1 MGVSTILKFSP
12 KRNFGFLC
20 ILIHATIDLLATFSG
35 CTDDLTFQTKTVVVG
50 DYVKLGCSRRSA
62 GNVFWLRTISGNP
75 PEFLDNYWSKPKL
88 AYKAG
93 ILELQIADTSLRDTA
108 FYICVRKKDGTILSL
123 NLTYLIVQECSENFL
138 TVQCSVL
145 QDSQNKSC
153 PSDENVFC
161 FSAESKH
168 SNTNRTAENSGDAAA
183 KDFCFSSFF
192 KNLTSSGDLKYYCA
206 IPKCE
211 ERIQKNESLSQFK
224 VNTWNSNTADVV
236 RNILIAALFVSQM
249 LIAFLFY
256 LVKKLKKESK
266 SCCHDGV
273 LQQIQMSTTD
283 LQYQQASNKKST
295 AAKYSSFRYSYCFL
309 NCSPCHQF
317 YFPRKMKT
325 CWFIQQQFSAEE
337 YPLKKRQETMMMTT
351 KKRLSTQIFLF
362 MSFEMHNKIKIKM
375 YI

>member
-12 KRNFGFLC
+12 KTNFGFLC
-20 ILIHATIDLLATFSG
+20 ILKHATIDLLVTFPVS
-35 CTDDLTFQTKTVVVG
+35 TDDLTFQTKTVVVG
-50 DYVKLGCSRRSA
+50 DHVKLGCSRRSA
-62 GNVFWLRTISGNP
+62 GNVFWMRTISGNP

-93 ILELQIADTSLRDTA
+93 ILELQIADTSLHDTA

-123 NLTYLIVQECSENFL
+123 NLTYLIVQEPAVSKVPSSAPECSENSL
-138 TVQCSVL
+138 TLQCSVL
-145 QDSQNKSC
+145 QDFQNKSC

-168 SNTNRTAENSGDAAA
+168 SNTNRTAESSGDAAV
-183 KDFCFSSFF
+183 KDFCFSIFF

-211 ERIQKNESLSQFK
+211 ERIQKNESLSQFE

-236 RNILIAALFVSQM
+236 RNMLIAALVVSQM

-266 SCCHDGV
+266 SCCHDAV
-273 LQQIQMSTTD
+273 LQQMQISTTD
-283 LQYQQASNKKST
+283 LQNQQASNKN
-295 AAKYSSFRYSYCFL
+295 KYCCKIF
-309 NCSPCHQF
+309 QF
-317 YFPRKMKT
+317 
-325 CWFIQQQFSAEE
+325 
-337 YPLKKRQETMMMTT
+337 
-351 KKRLSTQIFLF
+351 
-362 MSFEMHNKIKIKM
+362 
-375 YI
+375 